1 MNRKFARDLQL
12 RCVKVLDALLL
23 TVPFAACWHFAYA
36 KQTAAPFYFWG
47 NWLVIA
53 IFFVLY
59 VTYGRIYEGFR
70 LSLSRISEML
80 YSQGLALFLSDLILY
95 LVAWLLTKHFP
106 NPLPLL
112 LTFAVQ
118 MGLAAAWCILV
129 HRWYMETYPPRRTA
143 ILYDERKNME
153 QLINEYGL
161 DKRFDIRQNL
171 PVGECLAKAFAQL
184 DGVQTVFLCGVHSR
198 ERNEVL
204 KYCIARRIG
213 VYVLPGIGDVI
224 MSGALK
230 VHMFHLPML
239 LVTRYEPN
247 PEYVVTKRA
256 LDIVLSLI
264 ALIIAA
270 PFMLATAV
278 AIKIEDG
285 GPVLYKQMRL
295 TKDGK
300 TFEILKFRSMKQN
313 AESDGIA
320 RLSTGDKDDRITKV
334 GHFIRMCR
342 IDELPQLINILKGDM
357 SIVGPRPER
366 PEIAARYERELPE
379 FSLRLQAKAGLTGY
393 AQVYGKYN
401 STPYDK
407 LQMDLMYL
415 ARPSLGEDIKIMLAT
430 VRILFTPESTEG
442 IAEGQTTATVTG
454 AHITSDKENQAVKV

>member
-1 MNRKFARDLQL
+1 MNREFARDLRL
-12 RCVKVLDALLL
+12 RCVKVLDAVLL
-23 TVPFAACWHFAYA
+23 TVPFAACWLFAYA
-36 KQTAAPFYFWG
+36 EQTAAPFYFWG

-80 YSQGLALFLSDLILY
+80 YSQGLALALSDVILY
-95 LVAWLLTKHFP
+95 LVAWLLTKHLP
-106 NPLPLL
+106 NLLPLL

-118 MGLAAAWCILV
+118 TLFAAAWCILA
-129 HRWYMETYPPRRTA
+129 HRWYMAAYPPRRTA
-143 ILYDERKNME
+143 ILYDERENME

-161 DKRFDIRQNL
+161 NKRFDIRQNL
-171 PVGECLAKAFAQL
+171 AVGECLAQNFAPL
-184 DGVQTVFLCGVHSR
+184 AGAQTVFLCGVHSR

-247 PEYVVTKRA
+247 PEYVLTKRA
-256 LDIVLSLI
+256 MDIVLSLI
-264 ALIIAA
+264 ALVIAS
-270 PFMLATAV
+270 PFMLLTAL

-285 GPVLYKQMRL
+285 GPVFYKQTRL

-313 AESDGIA
+313 AESDGMA
-320 RLSTGDKDDRITKV
+320 RLSTGGKDDRITKV

-342 IDELPQLINILKGDM
+342 IDELPQLFNILKGDM

-366 PEIAARYERELPE
+366 PEIAAQYEQELPE
-379 FSLRLQAKAGLTGY
+379 FNLRLQAKAGLTGY

-442 IAEGQTTATVTG
+442 IAAGQQTAMAKRGVNALSRDETV
-454 AHITSDKENQAVKV
+454 V